1 MGAFLA
7 YTIYSGIFLLF
18 LFLFYK
24 LLVSGEKQ
32 IVLNRILLLSCYAVS
47 FAAWPISRIDWHSAK
62 PVSTHGAL
70 VAMDNLPL
78 QTLSI
83 VEHPES
89 IIPQILIWVYI
100 FGAVAVLASSLYSIF
115 RIMIFIRQ
123 GEVVRNRGY
132 KIIVMPGDKIAPFS
146 IGKCIVMS
154 AKDYDTVGDTVISHE
169 LAHIQCRHYVD
180 LIIAQI
186 VCVVIWYN
194 PASWLMRDELKLLHE
209 YQADAKVIDRG
220 VDIFTYQMLLI
231 KKTIGNRFNT
241 LSNSLNHSKLK
252 DRIAMMQKENC
263 SGVRRM
269 RVIALA
275 IAPIVSFGLMNIPTV
290 ASDLKSLESASLQ
303 LDNKSKVI
311 PTDSPIAA
319 ESMPLKITENET
331 STDDSQ
337 AGIDDNDSKEVID
350 ERIIEVK
357 KELNDGSLQD
367 PEIQA
372 EFPGGIESLMQYLS
386 LNIRYPQAA
395 HDEERTGKSVVG
407 FTVQADGA
415 ISDVRILE
423 SAWPD
428 LDAEAVRLVKS
439 MPKWKPAT
447 NGGIPVASQFSIP
460 INFRLQ
466 SMNESKAAPRI
477 KEETYIKLSENGS
490 AKLVVGPSGEKDCDV
505 RDMQALRIDG
515 KLLTESMTLDL
526 SDIESYKT
534 FPPSEEFPGGLCD
547 IKLKKK

>member
-32 IVLNRILLLSCYAVS
+32 IVLNRILLLSCYVVS

-83 VEHPES
+83 VEHPKS

-154 AKDYDTVGDTVISHE
+154 AKDYDTVGDTVIAHE

-231 KKTIGNRFNT
+231 KRTVGNRFNT

-252 DRIAMMQKENC
+252 DRIAMMQKEKSC
-263 SGVRRM
+263 GVRRI

-290 ASDLKSLESASLQ
+290 ASDLKSLESVSLQ
-303 LDNKSKVI
+303 LDRKSKVNSAYSSI
-311 PTDSPIAA
+311 IV
-319 ESMPLKITENET
+319 ESMSLEIADKEAPK
-331 STDDSQ
+331 DDSHDCIEDE
-337 AGIDDNDSKEVID
+337 GSKGMID
-350 ERIIEVK
+350 ERIIEENK
-357 KELNDGSLQD
+357 KLKDGTLQD
-367 PEIQA
+367 PEIPA
-372 EFPGGIESLMQYLS
+372 EFPGGVEKLMQYLS
-386 LNIRYPQAA
+386 SNIRYPQSA
-395 HDEERTGKSVVG
+395 HVEDRMGKSVVG
-407 FTVQADGA
+407 FIVQADGA
-415 ISDVRILE
+415 ISDVSILE
-423 SAWPD
+423 SSWPD
-428 LDAEAVRLVKS
+428 LDDEAMRVVKA
-439 MPKWKPAT
+439 MPKWSPAT
-447 NGGIPVASQFSIP
+447 VGGKPVASEYSLP

-466 SMNESKAAPRI
+466 TMEESKAAPPM

-505 RDMQALRIDG
+505 RDMQAFRVDG

-534 FPPSEEFPGGLCD
+534 FSPSEEFPGGLCD